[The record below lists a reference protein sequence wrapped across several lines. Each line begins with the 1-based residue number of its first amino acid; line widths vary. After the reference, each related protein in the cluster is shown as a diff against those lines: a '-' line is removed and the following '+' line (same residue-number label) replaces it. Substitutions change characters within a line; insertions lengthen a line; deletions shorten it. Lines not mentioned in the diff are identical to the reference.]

1 MRPDD
6 LPVVPGDEEESSEEL
21 QSVGGHLIQHD
32 RGDGDDR
39 SLRGDGMSEE
49 EAALEDERKPEQMVH
64 RPAISAETTERLGIS
79 AQMAERLAI
88 GAPVV
93 RGPAISADTAEKL
106 GLTVQA
112 AERLAASAD
121 RPQSGKGGIGV
132 AKGEV
137 KVTPLWPTAATSSM
151 ARSML
156 GGLDHEGVPMPP
168 RSWLDKDRHHDLGHQ
183 PPRKEHRSGERKRT
197 ERGHRDGDGGSG
209 DLQRALEA
217 QVVEEL
223 RRQNEELR

>member
-1 MRPDD
+1 MQEAFEAQAMRPDD

-49 EAALEDERKPEQMVH
+49 EAALEDERKPEQMV
-64 RPAISAETTERLGIS
+64 RLGIS

-168 RSWLDKDRHHDLGHQ
+168 RSWLDKDRHRDLEHQ
-183 PPRKEHRSGERKRT
+183 PPRKEHRSGEHKRT
-197 ERGHRDGDGGSG
+197 GRGHRDADGGSG